1 VAPKA
6 VAANSRQPAKA
17 GVKRPIAPPKA
28 AARPSAK
35 TTKMAEK
42 VTKTTSTVKKPALA
56 TKAKVAE
63 KQAAKPAPAK
73 AAAPKQAAPKPA
85 APKPVAKAPV
95 AKAAPA
101 PKPVAKKAEAPKP
114 VAKAA
119 PAKPEAKPAPKAAAK
134 PVEAPKAVEAAK
146 PAIAKAPAKK
156 VEAVKP
162 VEAKP
167 APAPAAAAIVLPPR
181 PATPAGP
188 AQIIRP
194 NLRAKLPAPPEMPIA
209 KVRAEYKVNDKVVYP
224 THGVG
229 QIMKIEELA
238 IGDQKI
244 EMFVIEF
251 DRDKMIVRVPLTKLA
266 ANGVR
271 KLASPNQMK
280 TALDTLKGKARIKR
294 TMWSRRAQEYEAKIN
309 SGDPVAIAEVVRD
322 LHRNAGQ
329 PDQSYSERQIYE
341 KALDRLAHELAAV
354 EKIDDESAAKRLE
367 KVLKAA

>member
-1 VAPKA
+1 V
-6 VAANSRQPAKA
+6 NSRQPAKA
-17 GVKRPIAPPKA
+17 GAKRPAPSKP
-28 AARPSAK
+28 AARASGK

-42 VTKTTSTVKKPALA
+42 LTKKTSTAKKAAPVA
-56 TKAKVAE
+56 TKAKPAE
-63 KQAAKPAPAK
+63 
-73 AAAPKQAAPKPA
+73 KPA
-85 APKPVAKAPV
+85 AKT
-95 AKAAPA
+95 
-101 PKPVAKKAEAPKP
+101 VAKKAEAPK
-114 VAKAA
+114 AA
-119 PAKPEAKPAPKAAAK
+119 PAKAPAAKTVAKPVAKKVEAPKPVAKVAPKTVPAKPDAKPAPTPKAVAKPAETKPVAAAK
-134 PVEAPKAVEAAK
+134 PAVTK
-146 PAIAKAPAKK
+146 TPAKK
-156 VEAVKP
+156 VEPAKP
-162 VEAKP
+162 AEAKP
-167 APAPAAAAIVLPPR
+167 APAPAAAAPAPIPQPAR
-181 PATPAGP
+181 PAMPPAGP

-194 NLRAKLPAPPEMPIA
+194 NMRAKPPALPEMPIA

-271 KLASPNQMK
+271 KLATPNQMK

-309 SGDPVAIAEVVRD
+309 SGDPVAIAEVIRD

>member
-1 VAPKA
+1 MAPKA
-6 VAANSRQPAKA
+6 VAANARQPAKA
-17 GVKRPIAPPKA
+17 GAKRPAPSKP
-28 AARPSAK
+28 AARPTAK
-35 TTKMAEK
+35 TTKVADK
-42 VTKTTSTVKKPALA
+42 VTKTTST
-56 TKAKVAE
+56 AK
-63 KQAAKPAPAK
+63 KPAPAAAK
-73 AAAPKQAAPKPA
+73 AKPVEKPA
-85 APKPVAKAPV
+85 AKPVAT
-95 AKAAPA
+95 KAAPA
-101 PKPVAKKAEAPKP
+101 PKAAPAKAPAAKPVAKKVEAPKP

-119 PAKPEAKPAPKAAAK
+119 PKPAPAPKAVAK
-134 PVEAPKAVEAAK
+134 PAETKPTATKPTATKPVEAAK
-146 PAIAKAPAKK
+146 PAVAKAPAKK
-156 VEAVKP
+156 VEAAKP
-162 VEAKP
+162 AEAKP
-167 APAPAAAAIVLPPR
+167 APAAAAPAPIPLPAR
-181 PATPAGP
+181 PATPPAGP

-194 NLRAKLPAPPEMPIA
+194 NMRAKPPALPEMPIA

-271 KLASPNQMK
+271 KLATPNQMK

>member
-1 VAPKA
+1 MAPKA

-17 GVKRPIAPPKA
+17 GAKRPVVPPKA

-42 VTKTTSTVKKPALA
+42 VTKTTSTVKKPVPA
-56 TKAKVAE
+56 AK
-63 KQAAKPAPAK
+63 AKPAEKPVAKPTPTK
-73 AAAPKQAAPKPA
+73 AAAPKAAAGAKPTAKSSTKKVEAPKAAAPKAAPAKPEPKA
-85 APKPVAKAPV
+85 APKPVAKPV
-95 AKAAPA
+95 AAKAQPKKVEAAKAVEAKAAPA
-101 PKPVAKKAEAPKP
+101 PAPV
-114 VAKAA
+114 
-119 PAKPEAKPAPKAAAK
+119 
-134 PVEAPKAVEAAK
+134 
-146 PAIAKAPAKK
+146 
-156 VEAVKP
+156 
-162 VEAKP
+162 
-167 APAPAAAAIVLPPR
+167 AAAAPIPLPPR
-181 PATPAGP
+181 PATPPAGP

-194 NLRAKLPAPPEMPIA
+194 NLRAKPPAQPEMPIA

-229 QIMKIEELA
+229 QIMKIEELV

-271 KLASPNQMK
+271 KLATPNQMK